1 MATVLAT
8 SRLDYTVDTLPP
20 EPPPDPAMPRK
31 KTASDDTVPTVAVV
45 VELDRKRVPTQT
57 RALETCERILDAA
70 AGLLG
75 EVGIERLSTNL
86 ICERAGLSPPAL
98 YRYYPNKY
106 AVLAEL
112 GVRLMM
118 SQNDLLEQ
126 WATPATMKL
135 PAARFEARI
144 RQLFLDTLALTR
156 QAIAGEWITRA
167 LRAVP
172 SLAPVRIE
180 SHEHVTGLLV
190 AAFAV
195 AWPAV
200 PTARVRLVS
209 RLAIEVMYSA
219 QELLVDDAKLDA
231 LEVATVMSHMVTTQ
245 VVQLRRETGQA
256 PSISA

>member
-1 MATVLAT
+1 
-8 SRLDYTVDTLPP
+8 
-20 EPPPDPAMPRK
+20 MPRK
-31 KTASDDTVPTVAVV
+31 STASADAMPAASTG
-45 VELDRKRVPTQT
+45 VELDRKRAPTQM

-70 AGLLG
+70 ANLLG

-126 WATPATMKL
+126 WATPATLRL
-135 PAARFEARI
+135 PAAKFEARI
-144 RQLFLDTLALTR
+144 RQLFLDTLEITR
-156 QAIAGEWITRA
+156 HAIAGEWITRA

-190 AAFAV
+190 AAFAL
-195 AWPAV
+195 AYPAV
-200 PTARVRLVS
+200 PQARVRLVS

-219 QELLVDDAKLDA
+219 QELLVDDATLDA
-231 LEVATVMSHMVTTQ
+231 DEVATVMSHMVTTQ
-245 VVQLRRETGQA
+245 VVQLRKERA
-256 PSISA
+256 

>member
-1 MATVLAT
+1 
-8 SRLDYTVDTLPP
+8 
-20 EPPPDPAMPRK
+20 MPRK
-31 KTASDDTVPTVAVV
+31 SQDPAAAAPPAAAG
-45 VELDRKRVPTQT
+45 VELDRKRAPTQT

-70 AGLLG
+70 AKLLG

-118 SQNDLLEQ
+118 SQNDLLEK

-135 PAARFEARI
+135 PAARFEAHLQR
-144 RQLFLDTLALTR
+144 LFLETLAITR

-180 SHEHVTGLLV
+180 SHQHVTGLLV
-190 AAFAV
+190 KAFAV

-200 PTARVRLVS
+200 PQARARLVS

-219 QELLVDDAKLDA
+219 HELLVDDATLDPE
-231 LEVATVMSHMVTTQ
+231 EVAVVMSHMVTTQ
-245 VVQLRRETGQA
+245 VMKLRRETGA
-256 PSISA
+256 AG

>member
-1 MATVLAT
+1 
-8 SRLDYTVDTLPP
+8 
-20 EPPPDPAMPRK
+20 MPRK
-31 KTASDDTVPTVAVV
+31 STASGDATPTVSIG
-45 VELDRKRVPTQT
+45 VELDRKRAPTQT
-57 RALETCERILDAA
+57 RSLETCERILDAA
-70 AGLLG
+70 ANLLAD
-75 EVGIERLSTNL
+75 VGIERLSTNL

-118 SQNDLLEQ
+118 SQNELLQ
-126 WATPATMKL
+126 KWATPATMKL
-135 PAARFEARI
+135 PAAKFEERI
-144 RQLFLDTLALTR
+144 RQLFLDTLEMTR
-156 QAIAGEWITRA
+156 KVIAGEWITRA

-180 SHEHVTGLLV
+180 SHDHVTGLLV

-219 QELLVDDAKLDA
+219 QELLVDDATLDA
-231 LEVATVMSHMVTTQ
+231 VEVATVMSHMVTTQ
-245 VVQLRRETGQA
+245 VMQLRRETA
-256 PSISA
+256 

>member
-1 MATVLAT
+1 
-8 SRLDYTVDTLPP
+8 
-20 EPPPDPAMPRK
+20 MPRK
-31 KTASDDTVPTVAVV
+31 STASADSPPPAAVG
-45 VELDRKRVPTQT
+45 VELDRKRAPTQT

-70 AGLLG
+70 ANLLG

-118 SQNDLLEQ
+118 RQNELLKE
-126 WATPATMKL
+126 WAAPATMKL
-135 PAARFEARI
+135 PAARFEQRI
-144 RQLFLDTLALTR
+144 RQLFLDTLEVTR
-156 QAIAGEWITRA
+156 QATAGEWITRA

-195 AWPAV
+195 AWPVV
-200 PTARVRLVS
+200 PQARVRLVS
-209 RLAIEVMYSA
+209 RLAIEAMYSA
-219 QELLVDDAKLDA
+219 QELLVDDATLDA
-231 LEVATVMSHMVTTQ
+231 AEVASVMSHMVTTQ
-245 VVQLRRETGQA
+245 VVQLRREKG
-256 PSISA
+256 

>member
-1 MATVLAT
+1 
-8 SRLDYTVDTLPP
+8 
-20 EPPPDPAMPRK
+20 MPRK
-31 KTASDDTVPTVAVV
+31 SKVPAPTPAASG
-45 VELDRKRVPTQT
+45 VELDRKRDPTQT

-70 AGLLG
+70 ASLLG

-118 SQNDLLEQ
+118 SQNELLQ
-126 WATPATMKL
+126 TWATPATMRL
-135 PAARFEARI
+135 PLAKFEQHL

-156 QAIAGEWITRA
+156 AAIAGEWITRA

-180 SHEHVTGLLV
+180 SHDHVTGLVV
-190 AAFAV
+190 AAFAL
-195 AWPAV
+195 AYPGV
-200 PTARVRLVS
+200 PQARVRLVS

-219 QELLVDDAKLDA
+219 QELLVDDATLDA
-231 LEVATVMSHMVTTQ
+231 NEVATVMSHMVSTQ
-245 VVQLRRETGQA
+245 VMQLRKEQA
-256 PSISA
+256 

>member
-1 MATVLAT
+1 
-8 SRLDYTVDTLPP
+8 
-20 EPPPDPAMPRK
+20 MPRK
-31 KTASDDTVPTVAVV
+31 PPSFDDTPAPAAVG
-45 VELDRKRVPTQT
+45 VELDRKRAPTQT

-70 AGLLG
+70 ANLLAD
-75 EVGIERLSTNL
+75 VGIERLSTNL

-112 GVRLMM
+112 GVRLMV
-118 SQNDLLEQ
+118 SQNELLEK

-135 PAARFEARI
+135 PAVRFEQRI
-144 RQLFLDTLALTR
+144 RQLFLDTLAMTR
-156 QAIAGEWITRA
+156 QATAGEWITRA

-172 SLAPVRIE
+172 SLSPVRIE

-219 QELLVDDAKLDA
+219 QELLVDDATLDA
-231 LEVATVMSHMVTTQ
+231 EEVATVMSHMVTTQ
-245 VVQLRRETGQA
+245 VVQLRRETAAG
-256 PSISA
+256 

>member
-1 MATVLAT
+1 
-8 SRLDYTVDTLPP
+8 
-20 EPPPDPAMPRK
+20 MPRK
-31 KTASDDTVPTVAVV
+31 STASADATPAASTG
-45 VELDRKRVPTQT
+45 VELDRKRAPTQT

-70 AGLLG
+70 ANLLG

-126 WATPATMKL
+126 WAAPATLRL
-135 PAARFEARI
+135 PAAKFEARI
-144 RQLFLDTLALTR
+144 RQLFLDTLEITR
-156 QAIAGEWITRA
+156 KAIAGEWITRA

-172 SLAPVRIE
+172 SLAPVRLE

-190 AAFAV
+190 AAFAL
-195 AWPAV
+195 AYPQV
-200 PTARVRLVS
+200 PQARVRLVS

-219 QELLVDDAKLDA
+219 QELLVDDATLDA
-231 LEVATVMSHMVTTQ
+231 VEVATVMSHMVTTQ
-245 VVQLRRETGQA
+245 VTQLRKERA
-256 PSISA
+256 

>member
-1 MATVLAT
+1 
-8 SRLDYTVDTLPP
+8 
-20 EPPPDPAMPRK
+20 MPRK
-31 KTASDDTVPTVAVV
+31 PKAPAVAPTPATSG
-45 VELDRKRVPTQT
+45 VELDRKRDPTQT

-70 AGLLG
+70 ANLLG

-118 SQNDLLEQ
+118 SQNELLET

-135 PAARFEARI
+135 PLARFEQRL

-156 QAIAGEWITRA
+156 AAIAGEWITRA

-180 SHEHVTGLLV
+180 SHDHVTGLVV

-195 AWPAV
+195 AYPGV
-200 PTARVRLVS
+200 PQARVRLVS

-219 QELLVDDAKLDA
+219 QELLVDDATLDA
-231 LEVATVMSHMVTTQ
+231 DEVAAVMSHMVATQ
-245 VVQLRRETGQA
+245 VMQLRKEQA
-256 PSISA
+256 

>member
-1 MATVLAT
+1 MAADDPA
-8 SRLDYTVDTLPP
+8 RTVDTLPP
-20 EPPPDPAMPRK
+20 EFPPIALMPRK
-31 KTASDDTVPTVAVV
+31 SSPSGDAPPAAAIG
-45 VELDRKRVPTQT
+45 VELDRKRAPTQT

-70 AGLLG
+70 ANLLAD
-75 EVGIERLSTNL
+75 VGIERLSTNL

-112 GVRLMM
+112 GVRLML
-118 SQNDLLEQ
+118 SQNELLEK

-135 PAARFEARI
+135 PAAKFEERI
-144 RQLFLDTLALTR
+144 RQLFLDTLEMTR
-156 QAIAGEWITRA
+156 KVIAGEWITRA

-180 SHEHVTGLLV
+180 SHDHVTGLLV

-195 AWPAV
+195 AYPGV

-219 QELLVDDAKLDA
+219 QELLVDDATLDA
-231 LEVATVMSHMVTTQ
+231 VEVATVMSHMVTTQ
-245 VVQLRRETGQA
+245 VVQLRRETA
-256 PSISA
+256 AN

>member
-1 MATVLAT
+1 
-8 SRLDYTVDTLPP
+8 
-20 EPPPDPAMPRK
+20 MPRK
-31 KTASDDTVPTVAVV
+31 SKVPKAAPPSVASG
-45 VELDRKRVPTQT
+45 VELDRKRDPTQT

-70 AGLLG
+70 ANLLG

-118 SQNDLLEQ
+118 SQNELLET

-135 PAARFEARI
+135 GAAKFEQRI

-156 QAIAGEWITRA
+156 AAIAGEWITRA

-180 SHEHVTGLLV
+180 SHDHVTGLVV
-190 AAFAV
+190 AAFGQAY
-195 AWPAV
+195 PGV
-200 PTARVRLVS
+200 PQARVRLVS

-219 QELLVDDAKLDA
+219 QELLVDDATLDA
-231 LEVATVMSHMVTTQ
+231 DEVAAVMSHMVTTQ
-245 VVQLRRETGQA
+245 VLQLRKERA
-256 PSISA
+256 

>member
-1 MATVLAT
+1 
-8 SRLDYTVDTLPP
+8 
-20 EPPPDPAMPRK
+20 MPRK
-31 KTASDDTVPTVAVV
+31 STASANATPAASTG
-45 VELDRKRVPTQT
+45 VELDRKRAPTQT

-70 AGLLG
+70 ANLLG

-126 WATPATMKL
+126 WATPATLRL
-135 PAARFEARI
+135 PAAKFEARI
-144 RQLFLDTLALTR
+144 RQLFLDTLEITR
-156 QAIAGEWITRA
+156 KAIAGEWITRA

-190 AAFAV
+190 AAFAL
-195 AWPAV
+195 AYPQV
-200 PTARVRLVS
+200 PQARVRLVS

-219 QELLVDDAKLDA
+219 QELLVDDATLDA
-231 LEVATVMSHMVTTQ
+231 VEVATVMSHMVTTQ
-245 VVQLRRETGQA
+245 VMQLRKERA
-256 PSISA
+256 

>member
-1 MATVLAT
+1 
-8 SRLDYTVDTLPP
+8 
-20 EPPPDPAMPRK
+20 MPRK
-31 KTASDDTVPTVAVV
+31 PKDPAALPTLAASG
-45 VELDRKRVPTQT
+45 VELDRKRDPTQS

-70 AGLLG
+70 ASLLG

-118 SQNDLLEQ
+118 SQNELLET

-135 PAARFEARI
+135 PLAKFEQRL

-156 QAIAGEWITRA
+156 AAIAGEWITRA

-180 SHEHVTGLLV
+180 SHDHVTGLVV
-190 AAFAV
+190 AAFA
-195 AWPAV
+195 AAYPGV
-200 PTARVRLVS
+200 PQARVRLVS

-219 QELLVDDAKLDA
+219 QELLVDDATLDA
-231 LEVATVMSHMVTTQ
+231 DEVAAVMSHMVATQ
-245 VVQLRRETGQA
+245 VLQLRKEQA
-256 PSISA
+256 

>member
-1 MATVLAT
+1 
-8 SRLDYTVDTLPP
+8 
-20 EPPPDPAMPRK
+20 MPRK
-31 KTASDDTVPTVAVV
+31 TNASADPPTPVTGG
-45 VELDRKRVPTQT
+45 VELDRKRAPTQT

-70 AGLLG
+70 ANLLG

-118 SQNDLLEQ
+118 SQNDLLEK
-126 WATPATMKL
+126 WASPATMKL
-135 PAARFEARI
+135 PAARFEERL
-144 RQLFLDTLALTR
+144 RQLFLETLAITR
-156 QAIAGEWITRA
+156 KAIAGEWITRA

-180 SHEHVTGLLV
+180 SHDHVTGLVV

-200 PTARVRLVS
+200 PQARVRLVS

-219 QELLVDDAKLDA
+219 QELLVDDAALDA
-231 LEVATVMSHMVTTQ
+231 EEVATVMSNMVTTQ
-245 VVQLRRETGQA
+245 VAQLRRETGSSQPLIKDA
-256 PSISA
+256 

>member
-1 MATVLAT
+1 
-8 SRLDYTVDTLPP
+8 
-20 EPPPDPAMPRK
+20 MPRK
-31 KTASDDTVPTVAVV
+31 HTASDDPAPQVTGA
-45 VELDRKRVPTQT
+45 VELDRKRAPTQT

-70 AGLLG
+70 ANLLG

-112 GVRLMM
+112 GVRLML
-118 SQNDLLEQ
+118 SQNELLEK
-126 WATPATMKL
+126 WASPATMKL
-135 PAARFEARI
+135 PAAKFEERI
-144 RQLFLDTLALTR
+144 RQLFLDTLAVTR
-156 QAIAGEWITRA
+156 KATAGEWITRA

-172 SLAPVRIE
+172 SLAPVRLE

-200 PTARVRLVS
+200 PQARVRLVS

-219 QELLVDDAKLDA
+219 HELLVDDDALDA
-231 LEVATVMSHMVTTQ
+231 GEVAAVMSHMVTTQ
-245 VVQLRRETGQA
+245 VMQLRRETAAVQ
-256 PSISA
+256 PSRRSR

>member
-1 MATVLAT
+1 
-8 SRLDYTVDTLPP
+8 
-20 EPPPDPAMPRK
+20 MPRK
-31 KTASDDTVPTVAVV
+31 STASADATPAASTG
-45 VELDRKRVPTQT
+45 VELDRKRAPTQT

-70 AGLLG
+70 ANLLG

-126 WATPATMKL
+126 WATPATLRL
-135 PAARFEARI
+135 PAAKFEARI
-144 RQLFLDTLALTR
+144 RQLFLDTLEITR
-156 QAIAGEWITRA
+156 KAIAGEWITRA

-172 SLAPVRIE
+172 SLAPVRLE

-190 AAFAV
+190 AAFAL
-195 AWPAV
+195 AYPQV
-200 PTARVRLVS
+200 PRARVRLVS

-219 QELLVDDAKLDA
+219 QELLVDDATLDA
-231 LEVATVMSHMVTTQ
+231 VEVATVMSHMVTTQ
-245 VVQLRRETGQA
+245 VMQLRKERA
-256 PSISA
+256 

>member
-1 MATVLAT
+1 
-8 SRLDYTVDTLPP
+8 
-20 EPPPDPAMPRK
+20 MPRK
-31 KTASDDTVPTVAVV
+31 QQDSATAAVG
-45 VELDRKRVPTQT
+45 VELDRKRAPTQT

-70 AGLLG
+70 ARLLG

-112 GVRLMM
+112 GVRLMLN
-118 SQNDLLEQ
+118 QNELLEK

-135 PAARFEARI
+135 SAARFEAHLQR
-144 RQLFLDTLALTR
+144 LFLETLAITR

-172 SLAPVRIE
+172 SLAPVRVE

-190 AAFAV
+190 KAFAV
-195 AWPAV
+195 AWPKV
-200 PTARVRLVS
+200 PQARARLVS

-219 QELLVDDAKLDA
+219 HELLVDDATLDPA
-231 LEVATVMSHMVTTQ
+231 EVAAVMSHMVTTQ
-245 VVQLRRETGQA
+245 VMQLRREKSGD
-256 PSISA
+256 

>member
-1 MATVLAT
+1 
-8 SRLDYTVDTLPP
+8 
-20 EPPPDPAMPRK
+20 MPRK
-31 KTASDDTVPTVAVV
+31 STAPDDSTMAASPG

-70 AGLLG
+70 ANLLG

-112 GVRLMM
+112 GARLMM
-118 SQNDLLEQ
+118 SQNALLEG
-126 WATPATMKL
+126 WATPATMKM
-135 PAARFEARI
+135 PTAKFEERI
-144 RQLFLDTLALTR
+144 CRLFLDTLEITR
-156 QAIAGEWITRA
+156 RAVAGEWITRA

-195 AWPAV
+195 AYPAV
-200 PTARVRLVS
+200 PQARVRLVS
-209 RLAIEVMYSA
+209 RLAVEVMYSA
-219 QELLVDDAKLDA
+219 HELLFDDPTLDPA
-231 LEVATVMSHMVTTQ
+231 EVGRVMSHMVTAQ
-245 VVQLRRETGQA
+245 VVQLRREA
-256 PSISA
+256 AN

>member
-1 MATVLAT
+1 
-8 SRLDYTVDTLPP
+8 
-20 EPPPDPAMPRK
+20 MPRK
-31 KTASDDTVPTVAVV
+31 SNAPADATATASTG
-45 VELDRKRVPTQT
+45 VELDRKRAPTQT

-70 AGLLG
+70 ANLLAD
-75 EVGIERLSTNL
+75 VGIERLSTNL

-118 SQNDLLEQ
+118 SQNELLEK

-135 PAARFEARI
+135 PAAKFEERI
-144 RQLFLDTLALTR
+144 RQLFLDTLEMTR
-156 QAIAGEWITRA
+156 KEIAGEWITRA

-219 QELLVDDAKLDA
+219 QELLVDDATLDA
-231 LEVATVMSHMVTTQ
+231 VEVATVMSHMVTTQ
-245 VVQLRRETGQA
+245 VAQLRRETAG
-256 PSISA
+256 P

>member
-1 MATVLAT
+1 
-8 SRLDYTVDTLPP
+8 
-20 EPPPDPAMPRK
+20 MPRK
-31 KTASDDTVPTVAVV
+31 PKVPAPTPAASG
-45 VELDRKRVPTQT
+45 VELDRKRDPTQT

-70 AGLLG
+70 ASLLG

-118 SQNDLLEQ
+118 SQNELLQ
-126 WATPATMKL
+126 TWATPATMRL
-135 PAARFEARI
+135 PLAKFEQRL

-156 QAIAGEWITRA
+156 SAIAGEWITRA

-180 SHEHVTGLLV
+180 SHDHVTGLVV
-190 AAFAV
+190 AAFAR
-195 AWPAV
+195 AYPGV
-200 PTARVRLVS
+200 PQARVRLVS

-219 QELLVDDAKLDA
+219 QELLVDDATLDA
-231 LEVATVMSHMVTTQ
+231 DEVATVMSHMVASQ
-245 VVQLRRETGQA
+245 VMQLRKEQA
-256 PSISA
+256 

>member
-1 MATVLAT
+1 
-8 SRLDYTVDTLPP
+8 
-20 EPPPDPAMPRK
+20 MPRK
-31 KTASDDTVPTVAVV
+31 SNASADATPAASTG
-45 VELDRKRVPTQT
+45 VELDRKRAPTQT

-70 AGLLG
+70 ANLLG

-126 WATPATMKL
+126 WATPATLRL

-144 RQLFLDTLALTR
+144 RQLFLDTLEMTR
-156 QAIAGEWITRA
+156 KEIAGEWITRA

-172 SLAPVRIE
+172 SLAPVRME
-180 SHEHVTGLLV
+180 SHDHVTGLLV
-190 AAFAV
+190 AAFAL
-195 AWPAV
+195 AYPQV
-200 PTARVRLVS
+200 PQARVRLVS

-219 QELLVDDAKLDA
+219 QELLVDDATLDA
-231 LEVATVMSHMVTTQ
+231 VEVATVMSHMVTTQ
-245 VVQLRRETGQA
+245 VMQLRKERA
-256 PSISA
+256 